1 MVSPGIA
8 SNSTREYAATETEQK
23 QWRWSNSSSSSRDGA
38 TIVFGDGERESC
50 DGELW
55 LKNKSIVTKRERGS
69 YEFRS
74 RLRDKILGERRS
86 IA

>member
-23 QWRWSNSSSSSRDGA
+23 QWRWSRSSSSRDGA

-50 DGELW
+50 DGELL
-55 LKNKSIVTKRERGS
+55 LKK
-69 YEFRS
+69 
-74 RLRDKILGERRS
+74 
-86 IA
+86 